1 MLKERMSK
9 GEKEKEIFGVVANLG
24 RGDEQRKEK
33 GGEMR

>member
-9 GEKEKEIFGVVANLG
+9 GEKEAKVANLG